1 MPAAHWVVGGGGL
14 LGSAVTR
21 ALQSRNESVLARRVT
36 PWGAP
41 EEQSVLASS
50 LGALIDLADGAPWT
64 VYWCA
69 GAGVTDTHPE
79 VLGRERDTF
88 IGVLDAIA
96 RLPLSVR
103 VNGAVFL
110 ASSAGAIYGGSLA
123 APFSESS
130 RASPLGEYGRAKL
143 AAEGAL
149 AEFSAATGIPTL
161 VGRIANLYGPG
172 QRLAK
177 RQGLISRLCYSAVAR
192 EPISIFVPLD
202 TLRDYIFVDDCAR
215 LVVDGALR
223 LHDHDPAP
231 ANRMKILASGQSTS
245 VAALLGAFRRSS
257 LPRPLVVMGS
267 SAAASLQG
275 RDIRLRSTVWPE
287 LDLRP
292 VVPLPDGIAR
302 TMRSI
307 HQAIVAGENR

>member
-1 MPAAHWVVGGGGL
+1 MPAAHWVVGAGGL

-21 ALQSRNESVLARRVT
+21 ALTERGGNVLDRQAT
-36 PWGAP
+36 PWGTDGESAA
-41 EEQSVLASS
+41 LAAS
-50 LGALIDLADGAPWT
+50 LRELISLAAGGAWT

-69 GAGVTDTHPE
+69 GAGVTDTQPE
-79 VLGRERDTF
+79 VLARERDTF
-88 IGVLDAIA
+88 IGLLDVIA
-96 RLPLSVR
+96 GLPSSTR
-103 VNGAVFL
+103 ANGAVFL
-110 ASSAGAIYGGSLA
+110 ASSAGAIYGGSLD

-130 RASPLGEYGRAKL
+130 QTAPLGEYGRAKL
-143 AAEGAL
+143 AAEQAL
-149 AEFSAATGIPTL
+149 EEFSATAGIPTL
-161 VGRIANLYGPG
+161 VGRISNLYGPG

-223 LHDHDPAP
+223 LHGKESPRGHW
-231 ANRMKILASGQSTS
+231 MKILASGRSTS
-245 VAALLGAFRRSS
+245 VAALLGAFRRSN

-275 RDIRLRSTVWPE
+275 RDIRLRSTVWPD

-292 VVPLPDGIAR
+292 TVTLPDGIAR

-307 HQAIVAGENR
+307 HHAIVAGDAS